1 MLRAVLFCGMRMRRF
16 AWRIMTID
24 MQPAYESL
32 PFVSELASRQTP
44 PIERNMVGAALRQT
58 ELPLLEFS
66 TDLDEALFLGLVQG
80 LQAGALGRRLPIDAD
95 GGMQQN
101 QNLDNG
107 VSPWLTHAATV
118 PPDAMGP
125 FSECRS
131 LEAPAASVNSPGWPP
146 CRCQRRNEDNSDK
159 QLRSTRRY
167 PCTLFLL
174 PNRAPD
180 GFQPEP
186 HFRTSAA
193 E

>member
-1 MLRAVLFCGMRMRRF
+1 MWRF

-24 MQPAYESL
+24 MQPAHESR
-32 PFVSELASRQTP
+32 PFVSELARRQTP

-66 TDLDEALFLGLVQG
+66 ANLDKALLLGLVQG

-101 QNLDNG
+101 QDLDNC

-118 PPDAMGP
+118 PPEATGP

-131 LEAPAASVNSPGWPP
+131 LEAPAASVNS
-146 CRCQRRNEDNSDK
+146 
-159 QLRSTRRY
+159 LA
-167 PCTLFLL
+167 LL
-174 PNRAPD
+174 PGSMSPYAVPKPERNDGNNGRKHDQSECTGPD
-180 GFQPEP
+180 TPFAFPVAKSRGEWF
-186 HFRTSAA
+186 SA
-193 E
+193 